1 MRIEHS
7 LTGLRA
13 ALGTGRQVG
22 FVATMGNLHDGHL
35 ALVREARKRLGPDG
49 LVVASIFVN
58 RLQFGAGEDF
68 DRYPRTLDRD
78 AGLLREAGC
87 DLLFAPDEAV
97 MYPQPQ
103 TFQVVPDPALAGIL
117 EGEVR
122 PGHFAGVCT
131 VVMKLFTM
139 VQPTIAMFGKKDY
152 QQLMMIRQM
161 AQQFALPLTVV
172 GCQTVREADGLA
184 MSSRNGYLEA
194 AERAEASR
202 LNQALGELAN
212 AVRKERA
219 SGRIDVGELAR
230 LEAEASDLLSAHGWR
245 PDYVTVRRRRDLMP
259 PEPDDLRG
267 SEPLVA
273 LGAAK
278 LGTPRL
284 LDNIEI

>member
-7 LTGLRA
+7 LAGLRA

-68 DRYPRTLDRD
+68 DQYPRTLDRD

-87 DLLFAPDEAV
+87 DLLFAPDENV

-103 TFQVVPDPALAGIL
+103 TFQVVPDSALAGIL

-172 GCQTVREADGLA
+172 GCETVREADGLA
-184 MSSRNGYLEA
+184 MSSRNGYLED

-202 LNQALGELAN
+202 LNRALGDLAN
-212 AVRKERA
+212 AVRKGRA
-219 SGRIDVGELAR
+219 SGRMDVGELAR
-230 LEAEASDLLSAHGWR
+230 LEADAGALLSSHGWH
-245 PDYVTVRRRRDLMP
+245 PDYVTVRRRRDLLP
-259 PEPDDLRG
+259 PEPDELRG

-278 LGTPRL
+278 IGTPRL